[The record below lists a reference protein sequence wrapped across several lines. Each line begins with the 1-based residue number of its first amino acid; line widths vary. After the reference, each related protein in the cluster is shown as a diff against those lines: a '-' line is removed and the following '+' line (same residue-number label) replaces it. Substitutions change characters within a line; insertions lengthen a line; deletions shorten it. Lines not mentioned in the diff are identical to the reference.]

1 MGDRH
6 GDMRQGDRDTVRQ
19 GDGRQAGKRET
30 GRVMGDRHKDMRQE
44 VLKTGRMDTGRHVTW
59 RQRDGRCDGGTESP
73 FCLEPEP

>member
-1 MGDRH
+1 M
-6 GDMRQGDRDTVRQ
+6 RQ

-59 RQRDGRCDGGTESP
+59 RQRDGR
-73 FCLEPEP
+73 